1 VLQKSENHTEAPAPV
16 QALPN
21 EQKKAQLE
29 ELRLITT
36 KGGLEEADRLVTVG
50 GLTDQLISIL

>member
-1 VLQKSENHTEAPAPV
+1 VLQKSGNNTEAPSPI
-16 QALPN
+16 QAALN
-21 EQKKAQLE
+21 KQKKAQLE